1 MRLSARLLA
10 ALFFLLALAVP
21 SLAREEIRAMASDV
35 TLRADGSV
43 LVVETIDIRAEGN
56 RIRRGIY
63 RDIPVT
69 MLGDAGNKIR
79 IDIDV
84 RSVTRDGSPE
94 TFRVERMGDFRRIWI
109 GDSANLLARGDH
121 RYVVTYAMERMAR
134 PIEGG
139 DELYWNATGNYWDF
153 PILSAVARVSLP
165 EGAVID
171 RLAAYTG
178 AVGSSE
184 SAVTITRQSD
194 GSAIF
199 RSRRELAPGEGMTVA
214 VSFQKGI
221 VTYPEGLEGL
231 LQALSDLREV
241 WLPIGAVLLLL
252 LYNFTAWLRVGR
264 DPPRGT
270 IIPLFHPPKGFSPA
284 LAHYVHNWGFANSGW
299 TAMTAAIFNLGVKG
313 LVLIDNTD
321 KTLTVSATGKQ
332 PDEKLSSG
340 EEVLFSYFS
349 ARGSVSFDKANGT
362 ALGTKRTEFVGAI
375 TRENRS
381 LWFNNNIMFAVISF
395 FLAGMMLLLMVI
407 YDVLDPGWLIIGAA
421 GGIFIGVIG
430 SLIFNTLRSGGW
442 QRYLVIAFVGI
453 FAFNLGG
460 GLLDSLTN
468 LTIDTATLAAGSLV
482 AISLVFTILM
492 RAPTVQGRKIMD
504 EIEGFKL
511 YLETAEKNRLN
522 IVDEPPMT
530 IDRFERILPY
540 AIALGVEKPWSEHFE
555 AELQRNAV
563 ADATQK
569 SYSPHFYSGSNAF
582 SSGGISRAVST
593 ASSGMAAA
601 MIAAQPVQASSSG
614 TGGGG
619 GGGGGFSG
627 GGGGGGG
634 GGGW

>member
-1 MRLSARLLA
+1 RAGGAAGQILIPMRLSARLLA
-10 ALFFLLALAVP
+10 ALFLLLALAVP

-153 PILSAVARVSLP
+153 PIVSAVARVSLP

-231 LQALSDLREV
+231 LQALSDLR
-241 WLPIGAVLLLL
+241 
-252 LYNFTAWLRVGR
+252 
-264 DPPRGT
+264 
-270 IIPLFHPPKGFSPA
+270 
-284 LAHYVHNWGFANSGW
+284 
-299 TAMTAAIFNLGVKG
+299 
-313 LVLIDNTD
+313 
-321 KTLTVSATGKQ
+321 
-332 PDEKLSSG
+332 
-340 EEVLFSYFS
+340 
-349 ARGSVSFDKANGT
+349 
-362 ALGTKRTEFVGAI
+362 
-375 TRENRS
+375 
-381 LWFNNNIMFAVISF
+381 
-395 FLAGMMLLLMVI
+395 
-407 YDVLDPGWLIIGAA
+407 
-421 GGIFIGVIG
+421 
-430 SLIFNTLRSGGW
+430 
-442 QRYLVIAFVGI
+442 
-453 FAFNLGG
+453 
-460 GLLDSLTN
+460 
-468 LTIDTATLAAGSLV
+468 
-482 AISLVFTILM
+482 
-492 RAPTVQGRKIMD
+492 
-504 EIEGFKL
+504 
-511 YLETAEKNRLN
+511 
-522 IVDEPPMT
+522 
-530 IDRFERILPY
+530 
-540 AIALGVEKPWSEHFE
+540 
-555 AELQRNAV
+555 
-563 ADATQK
+563 
-569 SYSPHFYSGSNAF
+569 
-582 SSGGISRAVST
+582 
-593 ASSGMAAA
+593 
-601 MIAAQPVQASSSG
+601 
-614 TGGGG
+614 
-619 GGGGGFSG
+619 
-627 GGGGGGG
+627 
-634 GGGW
+634 